1 MGSGTNI
8 VEMSRCS
15 FFHYGYPEI
24 CKKQPCLTYT
34 NRKGPALLHMVWF
47 GHLGGVASRHAKLTL
62 FVLITLALM
71 VLGRPIG
78 GALLLALLVS
88 AVSFSLSLPP

>member
-1 MGSGTNI
+1 MVTQKFGG
-8 VEMSRCS
+8 
-15 FFHYGYPEI
+15 H

-78 GALLLALLVS
+78 GALLLALLVA